1 LNLLD
6 ENFPEDQWPLLRE
19 WHIPFRQIGCDISH
33 LGAKDSEIIP
43 LMHRHRRVTFF
54 TQDRD
59 FFKQSLVHAAYCLV
73 LLDVR
78 ADDAAW
84 FVRRFLRHPRFKSQ
98 TKRMGNVVRVHY
110 ARIEF
115 WKRNYFKLEHLNWP
129 EE

>member
-6 ENFPEDQWPLLRE
+6 ENFSEDQRPLLRE
-19 WHIPFRQIGCDISH
+19 WHIPYRQIGREISH

-43 LMHRHRRVTFF
+43 LLHRHRRVTFF

-59 FFKQSLVHAAYCLV
+59 FFKRNLVHAAYCLV

-78 ADDAAW
+78 ADDTAW
-84 FVRRFLRHPRFKSQ
+84 FVRRFLSHPRFKSEA
-98 TKRMGNVVRVHY
+98 KRLGIVVRVHY

-115 WKRNYFKLEHLNWP
+115 WKRNSAKIENLDWSE
-129 EE
+129 